1 VTEAERHTL
10 RALDTPAR
18 IQAFL
23 DETPYST
30 DPFYRSPLRVL
41 RDRRA
46 HCVDGALFA
55 ASALRAL
62 GQAPQVVDLQAVRDD
77 DHVLAVF
84 QVDGHWGAVAKSNT
98 VGLRFREPVYRTLRE
113 LAMSYFEV
121 YFNLEAEKSLRA
133 YSDAL
138 DLSEYDDLGWETDDT
153 HLEDVVVARLYR
165 LRHRPLLTAAMVARL
180 EPVDRRSFDGN
191 LLGADWDG
199 LWKNPQASSDG

>member
-1 VTEAERHTL
+1 MTDPER
-10 RALDTPAR
+10 RALEALDSPAR

-30 DPFYRSPLRVL
+30 DPFYRSPARVL

-55 ASALRAL
+55 ASALRRL
-62 GQAPQVVDLQAVRDD
+62 GLGARIVDLQAVRDD
-77 DHVLAVF
+77 DHVIAVF

-121 YFNLEAEKSLRA
+121 YFNLESEKSLRA
-133 YSDAL
+133 YSAPVDLAAYDA
-138 DLSEYDDLGWETDDT
+138 LGWETDDT
-153 HLEDVVVARLYR
+153 HLETVVVARLYAV
-165 LRHRPLLTAAMVARL
+165 RHWPLLTRAMEARL
-180 EPVDRRSFDGN
+180 QPVDRKTFDGN

-199 LWKNPQASSDG
+199 LWKNA